1 MDHVTYRSNPRNF
14 LKIHLHIIVPQ
25 HYNIKQNLSRRN
37 VTNFPSLLLHRT
49 RKTGKKGNLQGKTS
63 RTMIMMMMI
72 IIIIVIIFSFIWA
85 GHVARMEEG
94 RGVHKVLVGKPER
107 KETTGGTNT

>member
-1 MDHVTYRSNPRNF
+1 
-14 LKIHLHIIVPQ
+14 
-25 HYNIKQNLSRRN
+25 
-37 VTNFPSLLLHRT
+37 
-49 RKTGKKGNLQGKTS
+49 
-63 RTMIMMMMI
+63 MIMMMMI